1 MLVLGRRQGESI
13 VIAPGED
20 LVLIQVIL
28 AERGKARIA
37 ISAPD
42 HVDIL
47 RGEVMTA
54 AEWAAVRAVLDERA
68 QSSDRR
74 RWRADGKTRA

>member
-13 VIAPGED
+13 VIALGED
-20 LVLIQVIL
+20 LVLIQVTL
-28 AERGKARIA
+28 ADRGKARIA

-42 HVDIL
+42 YVDIL

-74 RWRADGKTRA
+74 RWRADGETRA